1 MENSETKNTTE
12 AVSQQAYSQK
22 ALQDAMTKLC
32 KLQSYLDAIVFIT
45 DGECDKTGYTLCVL
59 ASESATL
66 CAAAHEM
73 LDIMELRGCKE
84 NHLSVQTYL
93 EIDT

>member
-1 MENSETKNTTE
+1 MVELN
-12 AVSQQAYSQK
+12 
-22 ALQDAMTKLC
+22 
-32 KLQSYLDAIVFIT
+32 KLQAFLDAFVFIT
-45 DGECDKTGYTLCVL
+45 DGDCDKTCYTLNVL

-84 NHLSVQTYL
+84 NHLSDQTNP